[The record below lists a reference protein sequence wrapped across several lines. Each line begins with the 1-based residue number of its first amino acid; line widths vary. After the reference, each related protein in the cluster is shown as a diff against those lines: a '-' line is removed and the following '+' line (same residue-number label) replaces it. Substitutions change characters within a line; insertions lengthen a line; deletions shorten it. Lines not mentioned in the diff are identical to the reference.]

1 MKKQVI
7 EFERD
12 GCKVH
17 FYHDQEPA
25 ISMSRQQAI
34 AYRQYMESKGMVFK
48 ERNSKLK
55 MLASMTS
62 KEWKTYIKQ
71 YGK

>member
-1 MKKQVI
+1 MKKQVV
-7 EFERD
+7 EFEKD

-17 FYHDQEPA
+17 FYHDHEPA
-25 ISMSRQQAI
+25 ISMSCQQAVD
-34 AYRQYMESKGMVFK
+34 YRRYMESKGMIFK

-62 KEWKTYIKQ
+62 KQWKAYIKQ